1 MCPPSPDLPVIT
13 ARPQLGAEHVRA
25 FRLHLLE
32 SGLKARTIN
41 TIVGGI
47 RFFYANTLGK
57 PEIADQIAYARPD
70 DTLPAVLS
78 HKQVLA
84 LLRAEPD
91 LMMRTIF
98 ITIYAAG
105 LRISEVVRLT
115 TADIQAERMVIHVR
129 QAKGQKDRFALLSE
143 QNLAVLRA
151 YWKAVRPHGSSLF
164 PGDKRGCSITPRSVQ
179 RAFRDAADRAGLD
192 QSVTPHTLRHSFA
205 THLLEQGVD
214 IRVIQDLLG
223 HRCITSTTR
232 YTRVALNTIAKTAK
246 AAGAVATSGTT
257 ATAMRTIA
265 RSSSGHQTAARL
277 SGNGR
282 RANTKRRS
290 SASPAATAIA
300 TDPCDDCWA
309 NSKVGRGRASS
320 RGQRAVDV
328 MSAALSHAHPVLS
341 IAHTTT

>member
-1 MCPPSPDLPVIT
+1 MTKPTTPLRQRMIEDMTIRNMSPSTRNVYVSAVSRFARHHGTAPD
-13 ARPQLGAEHVRA
+13 QLGAEHVRA

-84 LLRAEPD
+84 LLHAEPD

-115 TADIQAERMVIHVR
+115 TADIQSERMVIHVR

-164 PGDKRGCSITPRSVQ
+164 PGDKPGCSITPRSVQ

-232 YTRVALNTIAKTAK
+232 YTRVALNTIAK
-246 AAGAVATSGTT
+246 
-257 ATAMRTIA
+257 I
-265 RSSSGHQTAARL
+265 Q
-277 SGNGR
+277 
-282 RANTKRRS
+282 
-290 SASPAATAIA
+290 SPLEQLIKI
-300 TDPCDDCWA
+300 
-309 NSKVGRGRASS
+309 SVGR
-320 RGQRAVDV
+320 
-328 MSAALSHAHPVLS
+328 
-341 IAHTTT
+341 T

>member
-1 MCPPSPDLPVIT
+1 MTKSRTQLRQRMIEDMTIRNMSPSTRNVYVSAVARFARHHGTPPD
-13 ARPQLGAEHVRA
+13 QLGAEHVRA
-25 FRLHLLE
+25 FRLHLLQ
-32 SGLKARTIN
+32 SGLKARSIN

-47 RFFYANTLGK
+47 RFFFSTTLGK

-78 HKQVLA
+78 QSQVLA
-84 LLRAEPD
+84 LLHAEPD

-115 TADIQAERMVIHVR
+115 ASDIKAERMVIHVR
-129 QAKGQKDRFALLSE
+129 QSKGHKDRFALLSD

-151 YWKAVRPHGSSLF
+151 YWKAVRPESSFLF
-164 PGDKRGCSITPRSVQ
+164 PGDRPGCSITPRSVQ

-232 YTRVALNTIAKTAK
+232 YTRVAVSTIAKIQSPLEQLIK
-246 AAGAVATSGTT
+246 ISVE
-257 ATAMRTIA
+257 
-265 RSSSGHQTAARL
+265 QT
-277 SGNGR
+277 
-282 RANTKRRS
+282 
-290 SASPAATAIA
+290 
-300 TDPCDDCWA
+300 
-309 NSKVGRGRASS
+309 
-320 RGQRAVDV
+320 
-328 MSAALSHAHPVLS
+328 
-341 IAHTTT
+341 